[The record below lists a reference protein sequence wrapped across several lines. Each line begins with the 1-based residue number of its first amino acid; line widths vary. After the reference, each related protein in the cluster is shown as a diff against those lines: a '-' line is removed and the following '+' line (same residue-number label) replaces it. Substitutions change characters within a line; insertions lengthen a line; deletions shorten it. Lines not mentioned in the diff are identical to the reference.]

1 MSHEIDAFQMRAC
14 CVHAARVCAMSN
26 AYMLS
31 MGASGTTPHNGVR
44 LGRNVVVQM
53 VVKMAWSSACVLM
66 SGI

>member
-14 CVHAARVCAMSN
+14 RVHAARVCAN

-31 MGASGTTPHNGVR
+31 MGASRTTPHNGVR
-44 LGRNVVVQM
+44 LGRNVVVKM
-53 VVKMAWSSACVLM
+53 VVKMAWSSACVM